1 MPRRDPVPATL
12 RVPPPAGCP
21 TRLTVS
27 AHAVQ
32 RYRERWRP
40 SWPVVGAERELWKEV
55 RDAVFVQRD
64 GKAFIYR
71 TPRGALLTVAAD
83 GTVMTV
89 LPMGA
94 VKTTYRPRKLR
105 RKS

>member
-1 MPRRDPVPATL
+1 MAL
-12 RVPPPAGCP
+12 S
-21 TRLTVS
+21 VS

-32 RYRERWRP
+32 RYNERWRP
-40 SWPVVGAERELWKEV
+40 TWPIAGAERELWKEV

-71 TPRGALLTVAAD
+71 TLRGALLTVSAD

-94 VKTTYRPRKLR
+94 TKTTYRPRKPKR
-105 RKS
+105 R